1 MGEVWG
7 INRRGGREGGIV
19 GHGGESGLC
28 REVGEWPKGR
38 GGEVGEGERCK
49 CRERGD
55 PATTSHRPTRMD
67 LIEGSMRQDKIK
79 LGKKLGR
86 IGEPP
91 DRVW

>member
-1 MGEVWG
+1 MDTK
-7 INRRGGREGGIV
+7 GRV
-19 GHGGESGLC
+19 GYAG
-28 REVGEWPKGR
+28 EVGEWPKGR
-38 GGEVGEGERCK
+38 GEEVGEGGRCK

-55 PATTSHRPTRMD
+55 PATTSHRLTRMD
-67 LIEGSMRQDKIK
+67 LIEGSMRQDKIR